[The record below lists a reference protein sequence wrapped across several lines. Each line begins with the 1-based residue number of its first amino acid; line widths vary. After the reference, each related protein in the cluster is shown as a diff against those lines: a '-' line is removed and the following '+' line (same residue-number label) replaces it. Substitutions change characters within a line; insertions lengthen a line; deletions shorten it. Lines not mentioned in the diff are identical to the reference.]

1 MQDKTLENRADNLL
15 VEVERTIYLLKQE
28 IEHLEALVDQKD
40 NEIYHLKNEIGSL
53 EYELLELQNRDE

>member
-1 MQDKTLENRADNLL
+1 MQDNKLESRAENLL
-15 VEVERTIYLLKQE
+15 VEVEMTIYQLKQE
-28 IEHLEALVDQKD
+28 IEHLEELVDQKD